1 MMQMLDLVVIEELGW
16 RCKPLNRVL
25 GSQPKPSIEE
35 APQLEFKDLPA
46 HLRYAFLGANDT
58 LPVILSTTL
67 IDGQVEATFV
77 ILKKRKTAIWWQMS
91 DIQVISPDLCMHKI
105 YMEETYKASAQ
116 QQQRLNPLMK
126 DVVGKKV
133 IKWLDAGIVYSISDN
148 KWVSLV

>member
-1 MMQMLDLVVIEELGW
+1 
-16 RCKPLNRVL
+16 
-25 GSQPKPSIEE
+25 
-35 APQLEFKDLPA
+35 
-46 HLRYAFLGANDT
+46 
-58 LPVILSTTL
+58 
-67 IDGQVEATFV
+67 
-77 ILKKRKTAIWWQMS
+77 MS

-133 IKWLDAGIVYSISDN
+133 IKLLDAGIVYSISDN